1 MEILLPPSAKLG
13 FLDELAPYST
23 KKLRCS
29 ARGVLVGSKPNV
41 FSGLKQALAFR
52 LAAYKRV
59 GVKAQSRPNKQ
70 LVVFNRENAGRRF
83 ENIAEME
90 VLFKRYNIPYVIL
103 GKHGT
108 FADQVRTMASA
119 GVLMVAHGAAAL
131 NTIFQQQR
139 SVLMEV
145 FPYKRRRF
153 GFMAAAQAAGQFYM
167 PLFPHVKPW
176 TGKSVMNETKFMDAC
191 DHISGIETNRVSVCD
206 AAQKVVTIRIDMDEL
221 ERTLINAFDV
231 IGYPITPSY

>member
-1 MEILLPPSAKLG
+1 VPTK
-13 FLDELAPYST
+13 ST
-23 KKLRCS
+23 S
-29 ARGVLVGSKPNV
+29 NRGTVPFVTC
-41 FSGLKQALAFR
+41 A
-52 LAAYKRV
+52 
-59 GVKAQSRPNKQ
+59 
-70 LVVFNRENAGRRF
+70 
-83 ENIAEME
+83 
-90 VLFKRYNIPYVIL
+90 
-103 GKHGT
+103 
-108 FADQVRTMASA
+108 QVRTMASA

-206 AAQKVVTIRIDMDEL
+206 AAQKVVTIRVRGPGPQRLPCEED
-221 ERTLINAFDV
+221 AGV
-231 IGYPITPSY
+231 GGW